1 MLTVTMNPL
10 TQRQWALLAGFL
22 ETRYDVLR
30 QHLDESEDVVFPHE
44 IADTADGLCKA
55 VNREA
60 RWSQVPMTLRPH
72 IEGVV
77 RAAKRMWQVDGRT
90 ADQVKLYVATQ
101 VGPRHLDFVIE
112 EIYRENAPV
121 AADPLAKTSELAPP
135 KQAA

>member
-10 TQRQWALLAGFL
+10 SQRQWALLAGFL
-22 ETRYDVLR
+22 ETRYDALR

-44 IADTADGLCKA
+44 IAETADVLCQA

-77 RAAKRMWQVDGRT
+77 RVAKRMWQVDGRT
-90 ADQVKLYVATQ
+90 VDQVKRYVATQ
-101 VGPRHLDFVIE
+101 IGPRQLDFAIE

-121 AADPLAKTSELAPP
+121 TADPLSKPSELA
-135 KQAA
+135 QAA